1 MKGSQSE
8 EDTLFVYSVAQYW
21 CVTLT
26 LVCIQSVEDVCLPNS
41 FYNFFSK
48 SFQRS
53 SCVYCVIY
61 PDYCKLYQ
69 MFSPVSQHSWSIW
82 NEKG

>member
-26 LVCIQSVEDVCLPNS
+26 LVCIQSVEDVCLPNFFLS
-41 FYNFFSK
+41 F
-48 SFQRS
+48 
-53 SCVYCVIY
+53 
-61 PDYCKLYQ
+61 L
-69 MFSPVSQHSWSIW
+69 
-82 NEKG
+82 